1 MNEVKECKYIDND
14 FYTSIRDVLEQAR
27 KRVYRNIQS
36 EMVLA
41 YWQIGKMIV
50 EKQGGKERAK
60 YGDGLIKELST
71 RMTRDFGKGYDIAN
85 LRNMRQFYL
94 VFQKRDTVCS
104 ELSWSHFRLL
114 MRLDDNNS
122 RRFYIRESI
131 EGNWSVRQLQRE
143 INTFSYQRYLASHGN
158 HDVEQGFC
166 C

>member
-1 MNEVKECKYIDND
+1 
-14 FYTSIRDVLEQAR
+14 
-27 KRVYRNIQS
+27 
-36 EMVLA
+36 
-41 YWQIGKMIV
+41 MIV

-114 MRLDDNNS
+114 MRLLMIITLDS
-122 RRFYIRESI
+122 SI
-131 EGNWSVRQLQRE
+131 SENQ
-143 INTFSYQRYLASHGN
+143 
-158 HDVEQGFC
+158 
-166 C
+166 